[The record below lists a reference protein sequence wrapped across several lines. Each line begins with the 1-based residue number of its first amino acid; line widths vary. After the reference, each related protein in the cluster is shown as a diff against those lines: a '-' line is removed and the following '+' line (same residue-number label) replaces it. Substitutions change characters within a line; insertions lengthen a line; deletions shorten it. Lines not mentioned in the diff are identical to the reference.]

1 MRAKSLANNAHCRH
15 PARYVQAF
23 RDLLNGQEPEV
34 NEEDY
39 EIVEYVLAEEGDD
52 VTVPLKPLPK
62 KAPPGAGKSPE
73 GGSRRRSTEERRSS
87 TERRSDADAWVL
99 GGQQPPEASAQPQP
113 RHARHAH
120 RSQRRASDQ
129 EAPSDEHYEPAH
141 YRPPGGR
148 SPHSSPS
155 SQARAQR
162 QGMQSPSSSS
172 SRYAPPPAMDEEA
185 TASMRAEGS
194 NTKKRIVY
202 NAAERQ
208 AGHSPKAAGRTRRK
222 RRTQDDEAQVELHAR
237 DSATGDLDIGQ
248 PLDGSLKEEELI

>member
-1 MRAKSLANNAHCRH
+1 MPPWSLANHAHCRH
-15 PARYVQAF
+15 PVRYVQAF

-148 SPHSSPS
+148 SPHSPS

>member
-148 SPHSSPS
+148 SPHSPS